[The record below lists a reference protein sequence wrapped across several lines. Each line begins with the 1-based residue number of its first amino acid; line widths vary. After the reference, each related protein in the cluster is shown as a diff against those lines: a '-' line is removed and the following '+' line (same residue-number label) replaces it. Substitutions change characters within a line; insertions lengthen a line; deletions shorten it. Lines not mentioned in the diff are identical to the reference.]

1 MKRIVHIFSLV
12 LIVALISV
20 AFNSLLPKEISG
32 LDTPE
37 TEFSTERAMQHLE
50 VIAKEPHFV
59 GTKAHGEV
67 RDYIVQELKKLG
79 LNPQV
84 QEGFTFDEWDGYGNL
99 VKPQNILARIKGTGD
114 GKALLL
120 MSHYDSAPH
129 SSSHGASDAGSGVV
143 TILESVRAYIASGAT
158 PKNDIIICI
167 TDSEELGLNGASLF
181 VNEHPWAKDVAL
193 ALNFEARGSGG
204 PSNMIV
210 ETNGGNANLIKS
222 FMEADVTYP
231 VATSLMYSIYKK
243 LPNDTDSTILREDG
257 DIDGFFFAFIDDHY
271 DYHTINDTA
280 ENLDRNSLEH
290 QGSYLMPLLTYY
302 ANADL
307 STVKASEDYVYFDIA
322 VAKFVAYPFSWVWPM
337 LILAIVLFVVLL
349 VYGQRKKRLDKKA
362 IGKGFGAFM
371 LSLILGGGAMYLLW
385 ELIKLLYPSYND
397 ILPVF
402 IYNGHWYIIAF
413 VFLGLSL
420 CFGIYHKMVKP
431 EDTASSLVAPLT
443 IWLLINTALAAELQ
457 GAAFFIIPVYF
468 GLLALFLLIR
478 QRNPSM
484 TLLVLLSAPA
494 IFIFAP
500 LVQFF
505 PVGLGPNMLYTS
517 VIFLVLLF
525 GLLLPVFGF
534 FRNKKAIG
542 ILSLLTAIVFLGIAH
557 VKSGASPERQ
567 QPNSLLYYH
576 NADTNKAF
584 WVTYNKEID
593 DWTRG
598 YLGDSPEQAVTY
610 IGNAAGSK
618 YNTPYSY
625 AKETA
630 VITLPE
636 SEIHVVQDTVI
647 GDVAYTTMTIIPQRT
662 VHQMRMYTDQE
673 TVFTHL
679 EYNGKVY
686 APDSTETLYKKRG
699 SRGILSYYMT
709 LGDSLEF
716 KYGVPKGVT
725 PNFTIKEFSYDLLDN
740 PSFTVSARPNTTKPN
755 PFIANDAII
764 VERTIDMSA
773 FAKAKNDTIVVS
785 QEIIQESI
793 D

>member
-1 MKRIVHIFSLV
+1 MKRIIHIFSLV
-12 LIVALISV
+12 LIFALISV
-20 AFNSLLPKEISG
+20 AFSSLLPKEISG
-32 LDTPE
+32 LDTPK
-37 TEFSTERAMQHLE
+37 TEFSTARAMEHLE
-50 VIAKEPHFV
+50 IIAKEPHFV
-59 GTKAHGEV
+59 GTEAHAKV
-67 RDYIVQELKKLG
+67 RAYILEELKKLG

-84 QEGFTFDEWDGYGNL
+84 QEGFTFDQWRGYGNL
-99 VKPQNILARIKGTGD
+99 VKPQNILARIKGSGD
-114 GKALLL
+114 GKAVLLL
-120 MSHYDSAPH
+120 SHYDSAPH

-143 TILESVRAYIASGAT
+143 TILESVRAFLASGAT
-158 PKNDIIICI
+158 PKNDIIICF

-181 VNEHPWAKDVAL
+181 VNEHPWAKDVSL

-222 FMEADVTYP
+222 FMDADVTYP

-257 DIDGFFFAFIDDHY
+257 DIDGFFFAFIDDHF

-290 QGSYLMPLLTYY
+290 QGSYLMPLLKYY
-302 ANADL
+302 ADADL
-307 STVKASEDYVYFDIA
+307 SSVKATEDYVYFDVA
-322 VAKFVAYPFSWVWPM
+322 VAKFIAYPFSWIWPM
-337 LILAIVLFVVLL
+337 LILAIVLFAVLI
-349 VYGQRKKRLDKKA
+349 VYGYKKRRLYTKA
-362 IGKGFGAFM
+362 IGKGFGAFL
-371 LSLILGGGAMYLLW
+371 LSLVLGGGAMYLLW
-385 ELIKLLYPSYND
+385 EVIKMIYPSYND

-402 IYNGHWYIIAF
+402 IYNGHWYIAAF
-413 VFLGLSL
+413 ALLGLSL

-431 EDTASSLVAPLT
+431 EHTASTLIAPLT
-443 IWLLINTALAAELQ
+443 IWLIINIALALELQ

-468 GLLALFLLIR
+468 GLLTLFLLIR
-478 QRNPSM
+478 QSNPSM
-484 TLLVLLSAPA
+484 VLLVLLSAPA

-505 PVGLGPNMLYTS
+505 PVGLGPDMLYAS

-542 ILSLLTAIVFLGIAH
+542 VLSLLVAIVFLGVAH
-557 VKSGASPERQ
+557 SKSDAAPERQ

-576 NADTNKAF
+576 NADTNKAY
-584 WVTYNKEID
+584 WATYNQNID

-598 YLGDSPEQAVTY
+598 YLGDTPEQATKY

-625 AKETA
+625 AKETS
-630 VITLPE
+630 VIQLPE
-636 SEIHVVQDTVI
+636 SEIRVVQDTVI
-647 GDVAYTTMTIIPQRT
+647 GEVVYNTMTIVPKRT
-662 VHQMRMYTDQE
+662 IHQMRLYTEQE
-673 TVFTHL
+673 TVFNHM

-699 SRGILSYYMT
+699 SKGILSYYIAQ
-709 LGDSLEF
+709 GDSLEF
-716 KYGVPKGVT
+716 KYGVAKEVT
-725 PNFTIKEFSYDLLDN
+725 PSFTLKEFSYDLLDN
-740 PSFTVSARPNTTKPN
+740 PSFTVSARPKNTKPT
-755 PFIANDAII
+755 PFVANDAVI
-764 VERTIDMSA
+764 VERTIDVS
-773 FAKAKNDTIVVS
+773 KYKKVKNDSIVAG
-785 QEIIQESI
+785 QEIIEE
-793 D
+793 